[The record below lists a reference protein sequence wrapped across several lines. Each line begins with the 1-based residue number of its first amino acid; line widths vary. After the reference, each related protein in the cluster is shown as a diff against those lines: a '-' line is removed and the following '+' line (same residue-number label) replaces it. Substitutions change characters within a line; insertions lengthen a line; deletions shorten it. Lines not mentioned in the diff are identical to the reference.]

1 MENIDEYIWQRR
13 IHHGVRQQN
22 GTVPFPES
30 VKAGLDFNAAL
41 ERKDKLDPRLLTNAV
56 MLELCIFARTVTQS
70 EMYFLLEMLDLNFDL
85 GVDLDNDQQ
94 YYEYARRAHNKI
106 RVVKNRIRMKTHE
119 RNKDKFS
126 LLDISFSVKITANE
140 QPGRYYPKRNKMVD
154 TSVLTDGSRK
164 SAEPQK
170 TEISEVPS
178 MMKRPGGLRVKAR
191 SYPYCEDLGV
201 SLFVRPEDAPKDK
214 LDPNPLTNGVM
225 LELLD
230 FSRVLCGTHNGIVHD
245 LIKQNFGTKF
255 DNTFFS
261 LQLPKQ
267 LVRKNACFRT
277 NEREAFKKETY
288 EIKTLEPMRRKRK
301 SPDYHNLEELVAIR
315 RRETLRLDD
324 VNADVCPDSDL
335 SYRCPVDCD
344 TEMQLESEAAS
355 EHMVSDGC
363 SSEAYNFNPVLPK
376 ILPKHTTVK
385 AVSDLYIEEEN
396 EDTKVK
402 TLKQKL
408 WMRRAPRSKQI
419 LKSSRVNDKFA
430 RSREIGLDFNV
441 GSCNKKSLDLQ
452 LFTNNTLWE
461 VYKFGTMMSKT
472 VRSFFLEVLEMNFNL
487 VILDHYHELNFLRLM
502 SKEKFLENHPDRQN
516 TEFLNSVF
524 QFPDVV
530 TGVFQTGPEVETLQE
545 TSLDSNRVEDMDP
558 HPFCKQLGLNLW
570 STDARPAGQKMDL
583 AALTNGAVIEIFM
596 FVREL
601 CSSPHRIVYDI
612 LEHNFD
618 LGLQSRETMQVIRRW
633 YGTQKRMSIT
643 SKGLVT
649 WKNDL
654 VPLSGHAEPEPEP
667 ESEPPISNHQQG
679 LDSEDVKPKREALNG
694 GFEKKIL
701 SYRICEEIGLDLNIR
716 QGPKTKL
723 DLHLLTRGVLF
734 EMHQYVRQN
743 CNRYIPALYEILE
756 YNFDLSS
763 QNHRKVEFAW
773 SIASQVIAIAGKHGR
788 KGDYLNKVIELPV
801 EITESSQSVGKE
813 EPKDEFIEV
822 DLNDDDDIVFVR
834 ELMPVDIDVMI
845 D

>member
-1 MENIDEYIWQRR
+1 
-13 IHHGVRQQN
+13 
-22 GTVPFPES
+22 
-30 VKAGLDFNAAL
+30 
-41 ERKDKLDPRLLTNAV
+41 
-56 MLELCIFARTVTQS
+56 
-70 EMYFLLEMLDLNFDL
+70 
-85 GVDLDNDQQ
+85 
-94 YYEYARRAHNKI
+94 
-106 RVVKNRIRMKTHE
+106 
-119 RNKDKFS
+119 
-126 LLDISFSVKITANE
+126 
-140 QPGRYYPKRNKMVD
+140 MVD

-164 SAEPQK
+164 SAESQK
-170 TEISEVPS
+170 TKISEVTS

-245 LIKQNFGTKF
+245 LIQQNFGTKF

-261 LQLPKQ
+261 LQLPK
-267 LVRKNACFRT
+267 LLGRKNAWFRT
-277 NEREAFKKETY
+277 NDSEAFQKQTY
-288 EIKTLEPMRRKRK
+288 EIKTLEPKRRKRK
-301 SPDYHNLEELVAIR
+301 SPDYHNLEELVAIK
-315 RRETLRLDD
+315 RRETLRHDD

-335 SYRCPVDCD
+335 SHRCPVDCD

-355 EHMVSDGC
+355 EQMVSDGC
-363 SSEAYNFNPVLPK
+363 SSEAIFSLDVKQEGEEVFVSQVKLPTYNFNPVLPK
-376 ILPKHTTVK
+376 ILPKHTTLK
-385 AVSDLYIEEEN
+385 AVSDLYVEEEN
-396 EDTKVK
+396 EDTKV
-402 TLKQKL
+402 TTHKQKL

-430 RSREIGLDFNV
+430 RSGEIGLDFNV

-461 VYKFGTMMSKT
+461 VYKFGIMMSKT
-472 VRSFFLEVLEMNFNL
+472 VRGFLLEVLDMNFNL

-530 TGVFQTGPEVETLQE
+530 TSVFQTGPEVETLQE
-545 TSLDSNRVEDMDP
+545 TSLDSNRGEDMDP

-618 LGLQSRETMQVIRRW
+618 LDLQSRETMQVIQRW
-633 YGTQKRMSIT
+633 YATQKRMSIK

-654 VPLSGHAEPEPEP
+654 VPLSGHAEPEPES
-667 ESEPPISNHQQG
+667 ESEPPISNHQEG
-679 LDSEDVKPKREALNG
+679 LDSEDVKPKREALIG
-694 GFEKKIL
+694 GFEKKVL
-701 SYRICEEIGLDLNIR
+701 SYHICEEIGLDLNIR
-716 QGPKTKL
+716 SQQGPKTKL

-743 CNRYIPALYEILE
+743 CKPVHSCSVRDSGVQLRPELAEPSESRGRLVHC
-756 YNFDLSS
+756 LSG
-763 QNHRKVEFAW
+763 HRN
-773 SIASQVIAIAGKHGR
+773 SG
-788 KGDYLNKVIELPV
+788 
-801 EITESSQSVGKE
+801 
-813 EPKDEFIEV
+813 
-822 DLNDDDDIVFVR
+822 
-834 ELMPVDIDVMI
+834 
-845 D
+845 

>member
-1 MENIDEYIWQRR
+1 
-13 IHHGVRQQN
+13 
-22 GTVPFPES
+22 
-30 VKAGLDFNAAL
+30 
-41 ERKDKLDPRLLTNAV
+41 
-56 MLELCIFARTVTQS
+56 
-70 EMYFLLEMLDLNFDL
+70 
-85 GVDLDNDQQ
+85 
-94 YYEYARRAHNKI
+94 
-106 RVVKNRIRMKTHE
+106 
-119 RNKDKFS
+119 
-126 LLDISFSVKITANE
+126 
-140 QPGRYYPKRNKMVD
+140 MVD

-164 SAEPQK
+164 TAEPQK
-170 TEISEVPS
+170 TEISEVSS
-178 MMKRPGGLRVKAR
+178 MMKRPGELRVTAR

-245 LIKQNFGTKF
+245 LIKQNFGTKL
-255 DNTFFS
+255 DTNLFS

-277 NEREAFKKETY
+277 NDSEAFKKETY

-301 SPDYHNLEELVAIR
+301 APDYHNLEELVASK
-315 RRETLRLDD
+315 RREALRLAD

-363 SSEAYNFNPVLPK
+363 SSEASFSLDVKQEGEEVFVSQVKPLTYNFNPVLPK
-376 ILPKHTTVK
+376 ILPKHTTLK

-419 LKSSRVNDKFA
+419 LESSRVNDKFA

-461 VYKFGTMMSKT
+461 VYKFGIMMSKT
-472 VRSFFLEVLEMNFNL
+472 VRGFFLEVLEMNFNL
-487 VILDHYHELNFLRLM
+487 VIRDHYHERNFLSYLM

-516 TEFLNSVF
+516 TEFLNSLF
-524 QFPDVV
+524 QFPEVYNMVDV
-530 TGVFQTGPEVETLQE
+530 TSVFQTGPEVETLQE

-618 LGLQSRETMQVIRRW
+618 LDLQSGETMAAQVIQR
-633 YGTQKRMSIT
+633 
-643 SKGLVT
+643 
-649 WKNDL
+649 
-654 VPLSGHAEPEPEP
+654 
-667 ESEPPISNHQQG
+667 
-679 LDSEDVKPKREALNG
+679 
-694 GFEKKIL
+694 
-701 SYRICEEIGLDLNIR
+701 
-716 QGPKTKL
+716 
-723 DLHLLTRGVLF
+723 
-734 EMHQYVRQN
+734 
-743 CNRYIPALYEILE
+743 
-756 YNFDLSS
+756 
-763 QNHRKVEFAW
+763 
-773 SIASQVIAIAGKHGR
+773 
-788 KGDYLNKVIELPV
+788 
-801 EITESSQSVGKE
+801 
-813 EPKDEFIEV
+813 
-822 DLNDDDDIVFVR
+822 
-834 ELMPVDIDVMI
+834 
-845 D
+845 

>member
-1 MENIDEYIWQRR
+1 
-13 IHHGVRQQN
+13 
-22 GTVPFPES
+22 
-30 VKAGLDFNAAL
+30 
-41 ERKDKLDPRLLTNAV
+41 
-56 MLELCIFARTVTQS
+56 
-70 EMYFLLEMLDLNFDL
+70 
-85 GVDLDNDQQ
+85 
-94 YYEYARRAHNKI
+94 
-106 RVVKNRIRMKTHE
+106 
-119 RNKDKFS
+119 
-126 LLDISFSVKITANE
+126 
-140 QPGRYYPKRNKMVD
+140 MVD

-170 TEISEVPS
+170 TEISEVTS
-178 MMKRPGGLRVKAR
+178 MMKRPGGLRVKAS

-225 LELLD
+225 FELLN
-230 FSRVLCGTHNGIVHD
+230 FS
-245 LIKQNFGTKF
+245 Q
-255 DNTFFS
+255 
-261 LQLPKQ
+261 
-267 LVRKNACFRT
+267 RKYACFRT
-277 NEREAFKKETY
+277 NDREAFQKETY
-288 EIKTLEPMRRKRK
+288 EIKTLEPKRRKRK
-301 SPDYHNLEELVAIR
+301 APDYHILEELVASK

-344 TEMQLESEAAS
+344 TEMQFESEAAS

-363 SSEAYNFNPVLPK
+363 SSEASFFLDVKQEGEEVFVSQVKPPTYNFNPVLPK
-376 ILPKHTTVK
+376 ILPKHTTLK
-385 AVSDLYIEEEN
+385 TVSDLYIEEEN

-402 TLKQKL
+402 THKQKL

-419 LKSSRVNDKFA
+419 LESSRVNDKFA

-441 GSCNKKSLDLQ
+441 SLCNKKSLDLQ

-461 VYKFGTMMSKT
+461 VYKFGKIMSKT
-472 VRSFFLEVLEMNFNL
+472 VRGFFLEGLEMNFNL
-487 VILDHYHELNFLRLM
+487 VILDHYHEHNLLSYLM

-516 TEFLNSVF
+516 TEFLNSLF
-524 QFPDVV
+524 QFLEVYNMVDV
-530 TGVFQTGPEVETLQE
+530 TSVFQTGPEVETLQE

-618 LGLQSRETMQVIRRW
+618 LDLQSRETM
-633 YGTQKRMSIT
+633 
-643 SKGLVT
+643 
-649 WKNDL
+649 
-654 VPLSGHAEPEPEP
+654 
-667 ESEPPISNHQQG
+667 
-679 LDSEDVKPKREALNG
+679 
-694 GFEKKIL
+694 
-701 SYRICEEIGLDLNIR
+701 
-716 QGPKTKL
+716 
-723 DLHLLTRGVLF
+723 
-734 EMHQYVRQN
+734 QYVRQN
-743 CNRYIPALYEILE
+743 CNRYIPTLYEILE

-801 EITESSQSVGKE
+801 EITESSQSVCKE

-822 DLNDDDDIVFVR
+822 DLNNDDDIVFVR